1 MSSILFC
8 DIDLI
13 NEQGVHTPH
22 AYVGVQNGLIAYV
35 GTEDPRKGTVT
46 QEISQTL
53 ENMQES
59 GQAPLGAQGGSLQ
72 SEESAQTPQQES
84 IEGVH
89 YDEVYDGRGKVLMPG
104 LYNAHSHVPMTLLR
118 GLGENLPLDR
128 WLNEA
133 IFPFEALMTDKD
145 SYYATLAGIAE
156 MLRFGVVSFTDM
168 YYHSEARAKAIIESG
183 AKCNLGHSVLDF
195 DPDISYDEIPESAKN
210 QELIT
215 QFNGAAN
222 GRLLV
227 DFNLHAEYT
236 STQKVAE
243 GLAQAAKEAGVR
255 MQVHVCETAAE
266 VEGCKERHNG
276 MTPVEYLAQC
286 GIFDVPTTAAHCV
299 WLTDND
305 RAILADKGVFVATC
319 PASNAKL
326 GSGIAQVKS
335 MLDAGITVAL
345 GTDGVA
351 SNNNHNM
358 FKDMYLLALMER
370 AEQRSPLGLSA
381 ADIIRIATL
390 NGALS
395 QGRSDCGAITVG
407 NKADLVVLNADTP
420 WMRPADD
427 LAGALIY
434 SAQGSDVVLT
444 MVDGEVL
451 YKDGEFTT
459 IDVEQALAEVGASR
473 KRILDQ
479 L

>member
-1 MSSILFC
+1 MGSILFC

-13 NEQGVHTPH
+13 DAQGNHMPH
-22 AYVGVQNGLIAYV
+22 AYVGVHEDVIVYV
-35 GTEDPRKGTVT
+35 GTEDPRNTDLVGLSDTHVPSDVST
-46 QEISQTL
+46 TYNET
-53 ENMQES
+53 
-59 GQAPLGAQGGSLQ
+59 
-72 SEESAQTPQQES
+72 
-84 IEGVH
+84 
-89 YDEVYDGRGKVLMPG
+89 YDGRGKILMPG

-133 IFPFEALMTDKD
+133 IFPFEALMTDND

-195 DPDISYDEIPESAKN
+195 DPSISYDEIPESAKN
-210 QELIT
+210 QELIA

-255 MQVHVCETAAE
+255 MQVHVCETASE

-326 GSGIAQVKS
+326 GSGIAQVKA

-370 AEQRSPLGLSA
+370 AEQRTPLGLSA

-451 YKDGEFTT
+451 YKDGEFLT
-459 IDVEQALAEVGASR
+459 IDIEHALAEVGASR
-473 KRILDQ
+473 KRILNQ

>member
-1 MSSILFC
+1 M
-8 DIDLI
+8 
-13 NEQGVHTPH
+13 
-22 AYVGVQNGLIAYV
+22 
-35 GTEDPRKGTVT
+35 
-46 QEISQTL
+46 
-53 ENMQES
+53 
-59 GQAPLGAQGGSLQ
+59 
-72 SEESAQTPQQES
+72 
-84 IEGVH
+84 
-89 YDEVYDGRGKVLMPG
+89 
-104 LYNAHSHVPMTLLR
+104 
-118 GLGENLPLDR
+118 
-128 WLNEA
+128 
-133 IFPFEALMTDKD
+133 
-145 SYYATLAGIAE
+145 
-156 MLRFGVVSFTDM
+156 
-168 YYHSEARAKAIIESG
+168 
-183 AKCNLGHSVLDF
+183 
-195 DPDISYDEIPESAKN
+195 
-210 QELIT
+210 
-215 QFNGAAN
+215 
-222 GRLLV
+222 
-227 DFNLHAEYT
+227 
-236 STQKVAE
+236 
-243 GLAQAAKEAGVR
+243 
-255 MQVHVCETAAE
+255 
-266 VEGCKERHNG
+266 
-276 MTPVEYLAQC
+276 
-286 GIFDVPTTAAHCV
+286 PTTAAHGV

-326 GSGIAQVKS
+326 GSGIAQVKA

-370 AEQRSPLGLSA
+370 AEQRTPLGLSA